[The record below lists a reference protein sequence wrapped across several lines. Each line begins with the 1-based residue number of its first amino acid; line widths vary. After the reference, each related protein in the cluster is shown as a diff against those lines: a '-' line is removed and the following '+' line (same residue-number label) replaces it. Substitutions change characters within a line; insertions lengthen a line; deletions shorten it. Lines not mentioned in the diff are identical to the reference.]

1 VKVVEVIAAVVMVI
15 VVVMTAHV
23 AVAMIVEVIV
33 VMTVKVIAAEMIV
46 NLIVRVE
53 RKKLDIK
60 VKVLNLTL
68 KTNRM
73 WVASGNP
80 HFLLLNS

>member
-1 VKVVEVIAAVVMVI
+1 
-15 VVVMTAHV
+15 
-23 AVAMIVEVIV
+23 MIVEVIV
-33 VMTVKVIAAEMIV
+33 AMTVKVTAAEMSV

-53 RKKLDIK
+53 RKKLAIK

-73 WVASGNP
+73 WIASGQST
-80 HFLLLNS
+80 FFIT